1 MTKLLNEP
9 GTSLTLTTSAIPH
22 WFEDFNRAAEVNEPE
37 DEAAPEQTYTAAEM
51 AAARLEAWNDGFV
64 AASRGQAATH
74 ANANDRLYREMLS
87 QAEQLDQ
94 KLDNAAERNATLI
107 ARWLA
112 RNVAAVLPDLSATVM
127 ADRTSRVAALLR
139 SALRSQTRIELRIGN
154 EPVTMC
160 ETMQDLCQQIAQ
172 RNLAD
177 HPPDDVTITWEHGE
191 ARIDLEQTWQRIRAA
206 ILPLADNA
214 DQTVN
219 PGQRECLSHVG

>member
-1 MTKLLNEP
+1 
-9 GTSLTLTTSAIPH
+9 
-22 WFEDFNRAAEVNEPE
+22 
-37 DEAAPEQTYTAAEM
+37 
-51 AAARLEAWNDGFV
+51 
-64 AASRGQAATH
+64 
-74 ANANDRLYREMLS
+74 MLS